1 MALKL
6 IMDDKHKDRGS
17 QLVALDPRR
26 KRLGI
31 YKKTMEEMIK
41 HYGGPFEHVQ
51 IYVDPESPDK
61 FWLKPC
67 QSSAEGARKLGQ
79 ASLSTRGLSISL
91 LLEELHPKPAAT
103 VRLALTWD
111 AEHDAGRV
119 DLVAANNQKSETEA

>member
-17 QLVALDPRR
+17 QLVAIDPRR

-51 IYVDPESPDK
+51 IYIDPESPDK
-61 FWLKPC
+61 FWLKPSE
-67 QSSAEGARKLGQ
+67 SSAEGARKLGQ

-91 LLEELHPKPAAT
+91 LLEELHPKPGIT
-103 VRLALTWD
+103 VRLPLIWD
-111 AEHDAGRV
+111 AEHAAGRV
-119 DLVAANNQKSETEA
+119 DLVAVNRVEK